1 LAQVTALIWLRYR
14 LLLSKASG
22 GSLRAVAQIISLLLI
37 LIFSLAVY
45 FVLVMLFRGLP
56 REFAFEALHGALA
69 VIWVAWIVFPI
80 VGVSFDDSTDLSK
93 LLLYPMTARRMTVA
107 VLISNLVSSVAGLTV
122 LLALPVGW
130 TRHFLD
136 APIIALAILVFAA
149 HMSAL
154 VECVRIVV
162 WNVLR
167 SRRVRDWLILLSSV
181 FGILIYVGQMMVFR
195 GGHFGNP
202 AAWLRFHPSH
212 YTRLLPSS
220 LLVGVTA
227 NASAGRYLVSGAY
240 LLACAALTIA
250 TVALMS
256 VLVRRVQA
264 GEAETAGRVRRAPAR
279 ERRTGQRGIT
289 LPISTP
295 VVTVARKELLLFR
308 RDPRLKIQVM
318 QAVFFPLAW
327 VVVNLFSS
335 PTAFGSSSLYVFP
348 SLVAW
353 MLFGSFMLS
362 ANMFGFERE
371 AVTVF
376 FLFPAPRSA
385 LIAGK
390 NLAMWL
396 TLMISYSPAL
406 IVLGALSRQWGL
418 VPLAVAYASGA
429 LAISIGIANFLS
441 IYAPYRL
448 PSKRQNPFSSQR
460 GPGCVGMLL
469 NVAGVIVSQIISAP
483 LAAAVVLPMVFHAP
497 AWYALAIP
505 AGLIYAWGVYRA
517 MLSLAAERVAAR
529 EPEIIEAV
537 GSAAGE

>member
-14 LLLSKASG
+14 LLLAKASG
-22 GSLRAVAQIISLLLI
+22 GSLRAVAQIVSFLLI

-56 REFAFEALHGALA
+56 REPAFEALHGALA
-69 VIWVAWIVFPI
+69 VVWIAWIVLPI
-80 VGVSFDDSTDLSK
+80 VGVAFDDSTDLSK

-107 VLISNLVSSVAGLTV
+107 VLVSNLVSSIAGLTV

-130 TRHFLD
+130 ARHFVD
-136 APIIALAILVFAA
+136 APIIALAVVLFAA
-149 HMSAL
+149 HMSAV

-162 WNVLR
+162 WDVLR

-212 YTRLLPSS
+212 YTRFLPSS
-220 LLVGVTA
+220 LLAGVTTT
-227 NASAGRYLVSGAY
+227 ASAGHYLASGAY
-240 LLACAALTIA
+240 LLACAGLAAA

-264 GEAETAGRVRRAPAR
+264 GEAETGGAVRRAPAR
-279 ERRTGQRGIT
+279 ARQATRRGIA

-295 VVTVARKELLLFR
+295 VATVARKELLLFR

-327 VVVNLFSS
+327 VVVNLFSF
-335 PTAFGSSSLYVFP
+335 PTGAGSSGLYVFP

-362 ANMFGFERE
+362 SNVFGFERE

-376 FLFPAPRSA
+376 FLFPASRSA

-396 TLMISYSPAL
+396 TLMIAYSPAL
-406 IVLGALSRQWGL
+406 VVLGALSRQWTL
-418 VPLAVAYASGA
+418 VPLAVVYAAGA
-429 LAISIGIANFLS
+429 LAVSIGIGNFLS

-460 GPGCVGMLL
+460 GPGCIGMLL
-469 NVAGVIVSQIISAP
+469 NVAGVIVSQIISVP
-483 LAAAVVLPMVFHAP
+483 LAAAVVLPLVFHAP
-497 AWYALAIP
+497 VWYGLAIP
-505 AGLIYAWGVYRA
+505 AGLIYAWGIYRA
-517 MLSLAAERVAAR
+517 MLSLAAERMAAR
-529 EPEIIEAV
+529 EPEIIEAL
-537 GSAAGE
+537 GASGGE